1 MFSKD
6 WPTAPLLMRAGHLHK
21 CFVIINI
28 TQCPITGTETGP
40 RSFVLGP
47 WSWFMCCF
55 GPSLLDPWLLVQ
67 CLGTGCG
74 RSGQADISKNVALTF
89 VSCLRYG
96 HESYLYII
104 LFIFHKCPSFSNW
117 NLVLSYISDLRS
129 VCYQW
134 YLDLIYILFDWPI
147 HSFI

>member
-40 RSFVLGP
+40 RSFVLVP

-74 RSGQADISKNVALTF
+74 RSGQATKE
-89 VSCLRYG
+89 LRVFRKML
-96 HESYLYII
+96 HLLLY
-104 LFIFHKCPSFSNW
+104 H
-117 NLVLSYISDLRS
+117 
-129 VCYQW
+129 VCGAVTNP
-134 YLDLIYILFDWPI
+134 IYILYYLYFI
-147 HSFI
+147 SAHHSVIEI